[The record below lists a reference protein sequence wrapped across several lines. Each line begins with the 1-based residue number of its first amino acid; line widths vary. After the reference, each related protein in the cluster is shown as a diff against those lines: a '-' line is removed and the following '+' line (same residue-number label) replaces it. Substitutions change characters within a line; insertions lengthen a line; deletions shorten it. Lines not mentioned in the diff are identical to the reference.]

1 MLIQRPESSICIP
14 EDAITLHAE
23 GKEVNAADFFLKE
36 MRINACKY
44 GMISLAA
51 AITGGNA
58 IQEGVHMQFPNA
70 YKGISQIFTAEILT
84 MISGII
90 LVIALIGAGGAL
102 DSIAAGDAAVVSGG
116 VLALAAV
123 GGVASILALIA
134 FFMNISGISNASK
147 DEESF
152 KRAMIWLII
161 GIVASL
167 VGSIAQSTSE
177 IMAAFAGIISSLC
190 EYMINYNVVTGI
202 VRLAEQLDDEEVS
215 RFGRKTV
222 RLLTVVYGIVI
233 FVEIL
238 TMVLAVAVKEPS
250 AGAAGIAATVIAVA
264 AGVITV
270 AAYLIYLR
278 ILAKARK
285 MLAGN
290 DPAPAEF

>member
-1 MLIQRPESSICIP
+1 
-14 EDAITLHAE
+14 
-23 GKEVNAADFFLKE
+23 
-36 MRINACKY
+36 
-44 GMISLAA
+44 
-51 AITGGNA
+51 
-58 IQEGVHMQFPNA
+58 
-70 YKGISQIFTAEILT
+70 
-84 MISGII
+84 
-90 LVIALIGAGGAL
+90 
-102 DSIAAGDAAVVSGG
+102 
-116 VLALAAV
+116 
-123 GGVASILALIA
+123 
-134 FFMNISGISNASK
+134 
-147 DEESF
+147 
-152 KRAMIWLII
+152 MIWLII

-202 VRLAEQLDDEEVS
+202 VRIADQLENEEVS

-238 TMVLAVAVKEPS
+238 TMVLAVAVKDPS

-270 AAYLIYLR
+270 AAYIIYLR

>member
-1 MLIQRPESSICIP
+1 
-14 EDAITLHAE
+14 
-23 GKEVNAADFFLKE
+23 
-36 MRINACKY
+36 
-44 GMISLAA
+44 
-51 AITGGNA
+51 
-58 IQEGVHMQFPNA
+58 MQFPNA

-90 LVIALIGAGGAL
+90 LVITLIGAGGAL
-102 DSIAAGDAAVVSGG
+102 DSIAAGDAAAVSGD

-123 GGVASILALIA
+123 GSVASILALIA

-202 VRLAEQLDDEEVS
+202 VRIADQLENEEVS

-238 TMVLAVAVKEPS
+238 TMVLAVAVKDPS

-270 AAYLIYLR
+270 AAYIIYLR